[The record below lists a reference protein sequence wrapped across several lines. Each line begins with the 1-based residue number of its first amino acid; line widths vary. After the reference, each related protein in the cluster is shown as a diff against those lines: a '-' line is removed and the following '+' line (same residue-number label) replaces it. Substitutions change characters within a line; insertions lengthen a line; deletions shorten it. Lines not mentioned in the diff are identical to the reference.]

1 MGAHR
6 RNVGHAGSD
15 GAQLCR
21 WVEKVSV
28 NCRFQSGETMDKKL
42 TPKQQLFVSEY
53 LKTGNATEAARKA
66 GYKGNDKTLGQVGA
80 ENLKK
85 PGISRVIEERQQAR
99 SERLELEED
108 FELKRAIELLDMCMK
123 PKQVVDMFG
132 KPVKDQETG
141 KFVMAFDSKGAN
153 TALQTIAKLRG
164 KFVTK
169 IQVGLADDL
178 DAQLGRIPDGNEP

>member
-1 MGAHR
+1 MGSHR

-42 TPKQQLFVSEY
+42 TPKQQLFVSEF
-53 LKTGNATEAARKA
+53 LKTGNATEAARRA
-66 GYKGNDKTLGQVGA
+66 GYKGNEETLRSIGK
-80 ENLKK
+80 ENLTK
-85 PGISRVIEERQQAR
+85 PPIKRAIDEKNQKRN
-99 SERLELEED
+99 ERLELEED
-108 FELKRAIELLDMCMK
+108 FELKKALKLLEMCMEPEK
-123 PKQVVDMFG
+123 VYSPFTG
-132 KPVKDQETG
+132 EPVKDVDG
-141 KFVMAFDSKGAN
+141 NYVMKFDSKGAN